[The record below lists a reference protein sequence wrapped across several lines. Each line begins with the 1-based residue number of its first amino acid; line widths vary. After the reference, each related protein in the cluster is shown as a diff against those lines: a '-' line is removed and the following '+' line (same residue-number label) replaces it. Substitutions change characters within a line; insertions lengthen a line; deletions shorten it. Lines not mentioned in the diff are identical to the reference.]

1 MSKAYQFATN
11 DDKVYVRFEFVKC
24 ERCLNQSTKKENH
37 MGKKFKLMHIGV
49 GKKHALKV
57 APKVENSCQDKVYQ
71 QETLEFKQIILL
83 CYGRRKTP
91 I

>member
-1 MSKAYQFATN
+1 
-11 DDKVYVRFEFVKC
+11 
-24 ERCLNQSTKKENH
+24 
-37 MGKKFKLMHIGV
+37 MHIGV

-83 CYGRRKTP
+83 CYGRQKTP

>member
-1 MSKAYQFATN
+1 
-11 DDKVYVRFEFVKC
+11 
-24 ERCLNQSTKKENH
+24 

-57 APKVENSCQDKVYQ
+57 APKVENFCQDKVYQ

-83 CYGRRKTP
+83 CYGRQKTP